1 MQGAIEAR
9 CWWVKRF
16 ESECLKALDSA
27 ERLDMDVEAGGSS
40 VAPNAAP
47 RTATLTVKL
56 SQPDWLGRGYI
67 EAQTKRTDGSSKTL
81 DGDLVVKE
89 LVAIH
94 GETKML
100 RSTPSPTIHGESFVG
115 IE

>member
-56 SQPDWLGRGYI
+56 
-67 EAQTKRTDGSSKTL
+67 
-81 DGDLVVKE
+81 
-89 LVAIH
+89 
-94 GETKML
+94 
-100 RSTPSPTIHGESFVG
+100 
-115 IE
+115 